1 MFMKDGV
8 EVPAS
13 NGAPVGH
20 DEISLLCNEYIAYDA
35 TQVHISCLLKIK
47 FIYDSC
53 IHTWLCISKTCF

>member
-1 MFMKDGV
+1 MKDGV

-53 IHTWLCISKTCF
+53 IHT